1 MPDESPKGTFADTE
15 AATPIEPTLPTT
27 DTAVPDAAALPVV
40 TPESYAIEGE
50 VARGGMGR
58 ILLARDRRLRRPV
71 AIKELHTDLTP
82 GVRRFVREALVT
94 ARLQHPAIVPVY
106 EAGRWPDGVPFYA
119 MKMVQG
125 RALDA
130 LIRGT
135 RTLGERLA
143 LLPHVIAVAEAMAY
157 AHSERIIHRDL
168 KPGNVLVGPFG
179 ETVVV
184 DWGLAKDLAS
194 PTEDEPSPASLASP
208 RADDKTV
215 LGTVMGT
222 PHYMPPEQ
230 ARGEA
235 VDERAD
241 VYALGAILY
250 YMLTGAPPHAGK
262 TAAETLAAAR
272 NESPD
277 PVEALEPEVPQELA
291 AIVHKSMAMR
301 PADRYPS
308 AREMAADLKRFET
321 GQLVSVH
328 RYSAWD
334 LLKRW
339 MKRHRAA
346 VGVAAVLTAALAA
359 SVAAGVVGTRRQARR
374 AEAERDRARVEARK
388 AEQIATFVQGMLSS
402 ADPRVE
408 GRTVTVADVLGA
420 AARRAETELSGQAEV
435 QAAVEATI
443 GAAYDSLGLFE
454 PAERHLRAA
463 LEMRRR
469 VLGPEHADVAESLV
483 ALASHMRGRG
493 DLASAEGLLREAVGL
508 YGRLGLAGSLPG
520 VMARSELASVLD
532 QLGQGDEGE
541 RLHRETL
548 AAKRR
553 LLGSE
558 HHLVAE
564 SLNNLA
570 VVVGQKGNWEEAET
584 LHRES
589 LEIMKKVHGPEHPEV
604 AAAMSTLA
612 SVLEARGRLSESEA
626 LFRASL
632 DMRKRL
638 LGAEHPDVA
647 WTLYNYSWVR
657 RRLGDHEGAA
667 RLAREALAMRG
678 KTLPD
683 SHPMIAASLQVLA
696 LSLIDLGS
704 ADEALPLLRESLALR
719 RRNLP
724 PGHWLIATS
733 ESALGACLT
742 ALGRH
747 REAEPI
753 LLGSYESLRGAK
765 GEGHERTVE
774 ARQRLVALY
783 EAWGK
788 PARAAAYRSAP
799 TAP

>member
-1 MPDESPKGTFADTE
+1 
-15 AATPIEPTLPTT
+15 
-27 DTAVPDAAALPVV
+27 
-40 TPESYAIEGE
+40 
-50 VARGGMGR
+50 
-58 ILLARDRRLRRPV
+58 
-71 AIKELHTDLTP
+71 
-82 GVRRFVREALVT
+82 
-94 ARLQHPAIVPVY
+94 
-106 EAGRWPDGVPFYA
+106 
-119 MKMVQG
+119 
-125 RALDA
+125 
-130 LIRGT
+130 
-135 RTLGERLA
+135 
-143 LLPHVIAVAEAMAY
+143 MAF

-184 DWGLAKDLAS
+184 DWGLAKDLAR
-194 PTEDEPSPASLASP
+194 PAEDDPPVASLVSP

-215 LGTVMGT
+215 VGTVMGT

-272 NESPD
+272 SDRPE

-291 AIVHKSMAMR
+291 AIVHKAMAMQ
-301 PADRYPS
+301 PSERYPS
-308 AREMAADLKRFET
+308 AGEMAADLKRFQT

-334 LLKRW
+334 LLRRW
-339 MKRHRAA
+339 VRRHRAA
-346 VGVAAVLTAALAA
+346 VGVAAVLTVALAG
-359 SVAAGVVGTRRQARR
+359 SVVAGVLGTRRQARV
-374 AEAERDRARVEARK
+374 AEAERDKARLEARK
-388 AEQIATFVQGMLSS
+388 AEQIATFVQGMLSA
-402 ADPRVE
+402 ADPRIE
-408 GRTVTVADVLGA
+408 GKTVTVADVLGA
-420 AARRAETELSGQAEV
+420 AAERAKTELADQPEV
-435 QAAVEATI
+435 RAAVEATI
-443 GAAYDSLGLFE
+443 GVTYDSLGLFE

-463 LEMRRR
+463 LETRRR
-469 VLGPEHADVAESLV
+469 VLGPEHPDVARSLTE
-483 ALASHMRGRG
+483 LASHMRGRG
-493 DLASAEGLLREAVGL
+493 DLASAESRLREAVAIFD
-508 YGRLGLAGSLPG
+508 RLGRTDSLEA
-520 VMARSELASVLD
+520 VVARSELASVLD
-532 QLGQGDEGE
+532 QLGQSDEGE

-553 LLGSE
+553 LLGNE

-564 SLNNLA
+564 SLNNLG
-570 VVVGQKGNWEEAET
+570 VVLGQKGSWAEAEP

-612 SVLEARGRLSESEA
+612 SVLEAQGRLAESEA

-632 DMRKRL
+632 DMRRRL
-638 LGAEHPDVA
+638 LGRDHPDVA

-667 RLAREALAMRG
+667 RLAREVVAMRG

-683 SHPMIAASLQVLA
+683 SHPMVAAALQVLA
-696 LSLIDLGS
+696 LSLQDLGR
-704 ADEALPLLRESLALR
+704 ANEALPLLRESLTLR
-719 RRNLP
+719 RRALP
-724 PGHWLIATS
+724 PGHWLLATS
-733 ESALGACLT
+733 ESVLGACLT

-747 REAEPI
+747 REAEAL
-753 LLGSYESLRGAK
+753 LLGSYESLRSSR
-765 GEGHERTVE
+765 GEDHERTVE
-774 ARQRLVALY
+774 ARQRLVSLY

-788 PARAAAYRSAP
+788 PAKAAVYRSP
-799 TAP
+799 STAR